1 MEENFNIEN
10 IGIPE
15 LGNFVQF
22 VGCALCDKKC
32 DGPGEVLS
40 TAGKVLH
47 PGIMCPHY
55 ENFRSVNIT
64 DKYIAF
70 WGGPFSNFY
79 PCKITIEED
88 WWGNPIEPVT
98 FKSSEQCF
106 MWYKATNFNDEETA
120 EDIMRAK
127 TPKEAK
133 SLGRKVKNFNEEE
146 WLETRE
152 AAMWNAV
159 YQKFKQNPELCR
171 YLINPVTETRNF
183 VEGSPFDKIWGVG
196 ISWDDPAIAD
206 EKNWK
211 GENLL
216 GKTLDKVRLKLLMGD
231 E

>member
-1 MEENFNIEN
+1 MKQNFNIEN

-47 PGIMCPHY
+47 PGIICPHY

-64 DKYIAF
+64 DKYVAF

-79 PCKITIEED
+79 PCKIVHHGHE
-88 WWGNPIEPVT
+88 
-98 FKSSEQCF
+98 FKSSEQLF
-106 MWYKATNFNDEETA
+106 MYCKALFFGDDETVKE
-120 EDIMRAK
+120 ILKAK

-133 SLGRKVKNFNEEE
+133 SLGRQVKDFNDEAWTEV
-146 WLETRE
+146 RE
-152 AAMWNAV
+152 MMMYTAV
-159 YQKFKQNPELCR
+159 YQKFKQNEGLKK
-171 YLINPVTETRNF
+171 YLINPVTETRQF
-183 VEGSPFDKIWGVG
+183 VEGSPYDKIWGVG
-196 ISWDDPAIAD
+196 LLWDDPAIAD